1 MDIVKDRIRTKQ
13 LLGRA
18 VSQMTLEDDFNVP
31 DVKPDIDEIIE
42 AMGGLKITEARA
54 VDGRIIVKGRLEFQV
69 LYIGSGA
76 QRPMNKLSGSLPFEE
91 TFLVEGI
98 SPEADVKTCW
108 DMEDLRARMINS
120 RKLSVRS
127 IVSLTVTAFK
137 ITEEEMAVDIAGD
150 DSIYTRPEAMEV
162 SRIHSQ
168 KRDII
173 RVKKE
178 ISVPSSKPNILEI
191 IWDRVTTGSLD
202 VRVLDNRINVRGSFD
217 VFVMYAS
224 PEEKQP
230 LQYFNCPLDFN
241 ESVDCEGAAEEM
253 IGHVEVRPVQHELT
267 VRENEDG
274 EQRRLEAELVLEVY
288 MTVYEE
294 KQMTVLTDIYSNCKH
309 LEPVMREIA
318 FDNILM
324 KNQSGIRLS
333 QQIKIENHQAKI
345 LQICQTDANVKMD
358 SMEMTKSGILV
369 QGVIYVQILYIAA
382 DDRKPLSVLKGMIPF
397 SHVIEV
403 EGIHEG
409 CTFEII
415 PAPFTVNSTM
425 ADSETI
431 DVKAELCLDTI
442 VFEMKTMKTLADVS
456 VSQINEE
463 EREHLPAIAG
473 YVVHEGDTLW
483 TLAKQFYTTKEKI
496 MEINGLESEEL
507 KPKQKLVIVKACQSI
522 V

>member
-1 MDIVKDRIRTKQ
+1 
-13 LLGRA
+13 
-18 VSQMTLEDDFNVP
+18 
-31 DVKPDIDEIIE
+31 
-42 AMGGLKITEARA
+42 
-54 VDGRIIVKGRLEFQV
+54 
-69 LYIGSGA
+69 
-76 QRPMNKLSGSLPFEE
+76 
-91 TFLVEGI
+91 
-98 SPEADVKTCW
+98 
-108 DMEDLRARMINS
+108 
-120 RKLSVRS
+120 
-127 IVSLTVTAFK
+127 
-137 ITEEEMAVDIAGD
+137 
-150 DSIYTRPEAMEV
+150 
-162 SRIHSQ
+162 
-168 KRDII
+168 
-173 RVKKE
+173 
-178 ISVPSSKPNILEI
+178 
-191 IWDRVTTGSLD
+191 
-202 VRVLDNRINVRGSFD
+202 
-217 VFVMYAS
+217 
-224 PEEKQP
+224 
-230 LQYFNCPLDFN
+230 
-241 ESVDCEGAAEEM
+241 
-253 IGHVEVRPVQHELT
+253 
-267 VRENEDG
+267 
-274 EQRRLEAELVLEVY
+274 
-288 MTVYEE
+288 
-294 KQMTVLTDIYSNCKH
+294 
-309 LEPVMREIA
+309 MREIA

-496 MEINGLESEEL
+496 MEINGLETEEL